1 MCRLATVI
9 QESVDD
15 YTSKNDEAGPLP
27 RKAPQNFSQDCSNRS
42 MEARENVMKFL
53 TWARELR
60 VPESSIFS
68 PDDLLKLKVLDL
80 FQIWC
85 HFNSLMDS
93 KIVICFDLSSQRME

>member
-15 YTSKNDEAGPLP
+15 FTSKNDEAGPLP

-68 PDDLLKLKVLDL
+68 PDDLLKLKV
-80 FQIWC
+80 
-85 HFNSLMDS
+85 HFFLYTTHSCFMIDSLS
-93 KIVICFDLSSQRME
+93 ITNFVYIF